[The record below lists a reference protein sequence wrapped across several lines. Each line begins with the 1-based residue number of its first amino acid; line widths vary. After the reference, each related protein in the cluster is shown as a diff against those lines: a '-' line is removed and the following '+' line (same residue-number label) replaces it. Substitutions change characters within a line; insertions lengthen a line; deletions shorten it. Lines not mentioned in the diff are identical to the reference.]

1 MKTFAIEGLDCA
13 ACASELE
20 EILKGIEGVQSV
32 SVDFVG
38 QKVHVACDEETLKKV
53 KDACNH
59 FEEVKVIEENRV
71 CFRISG
77 LDCAACASELEEE
90 ILKIEGVRNVSVD
103 FVGQKVSLETENA
116 GVVNRAK
123 DVCNH
128 FEDVRVVEEQA
139 AKESEHKKEILLI
152 VISAALFIIAIILS
166 NVLDK
171 KFSYIHTVLFLV
183 SYFTVGYPVLW
194 NTLKNISKGRV
205 FDENF
210 LMTIASIGA
219 MIIGEMMEGAAVML
233 LYQIGELL
241 QNVAVDSSRRS
252 IVSLM
257 DLKSETANLI
267 ENGEIRIVDPEV
279 LKEGDRIQIRNGEKV
294 PVDGKIIEGRSAFDT
309 KSLTGEALPKELQQG
324 EEVLAGYINQG
335 SVVVMEA
342 THTYENSAVKK
353 ILDLVENSA
362 SKKASPEKFI
372 TRFAK
377 IYTPV
382 VCIIA
387 LILGVVVPL
396 ILGLSGHDWAEVFT
410 SYLYR
415 ALILLVIS
423 CPCALIISVPL
434 TYFGGIGA
442 CAKRG
447 VLIKGATYLD
457 TVSKVKVAAFD
468 KTGTLT
474 EGSFSIVRVEGDKKA
489 LLYAAAAE
497 KGSLHPIARAFDAVE
512 TSFQAEDIDEIAGK
526 GISCTID
533 DKNILVGNAKLL
545 AEKGVKFEK
554 RDSIATV
561 IYVAEDHKLIG
572 SIEIDD
578 SIKEETK
585 SALAS
590 MRSLG
595 VNTQVML
602 TGDSTVRA
610 KDIGEKLN
618 LDFVYGDLMPDQKLE
633 EAEEL
638 KKIGTLLYVGDGI
651 NDAPVMMCADCA
663 VSMGKLGS
671 DAAIEASDIVLIS
684 DQLSEVPNAIRLAKK
699 TRKIVY
705 ENIIFSI
712 AMKVIFMILG
722 FFDIIPLWLAV
733 FADVGVMLIAVINS
747 LRMRLKVKEFK
758 DENRN

>member
-20 EILKGIEGVQSV
+20 EILKEIEGVKSV
-32 SVDFVG
+32 TVDFVG
-38 QKVHVACDEETLKKV
+38 QKVHADCDEETLAKV

-59 FEEVKVIEENRV
+59 FEEVKVVEENKV

-90 ILKIEGVRNVSVD
+90 ILKVEGVRSASVD
-103 FVGQKVSLETENA
+103 FVGQKVSLETDNA
-116 GVVNRAK
+116 DVVK
-123 DVCNH
+123 QVKEVCNH
-128 FEDVRVVEEQA
+128 FEEVRVIEEQA
-139 AKESEHKKEILLI
+139 IQEKGHKKEIILI
-152 VISAALFIIAIILS
+152 AIAAVIFIVAIILS
-166 NVLDK
+166 NVLDEK
-171 KFSYIHTVLFLV
+171 LSYISTILFLI

-194 NTLKNISKGRV
+194 NTVKNVSKGRI

-233 LYQIGELL
+233 LYQIGEFL
-241 QNVAVDSSRRS
+241 QDIAVDSSRKS

-267 ENGEIRIVDPEV
+267 ENGEVRVVNPEV
-279 LKEGDRIQIRNGEKV
+279 LKEGDKIQIRNGEKV
-294 PVDGKIIEGRSAFDT
+294 PVDGRIIEGGSAFDT
-309 KSLTGEALPKELQQG
+309 KSLTGEALPKEVRQG
-324 EEVLAGYINQG
+324 EDVLAGYINQG

-342 THTYENSAVKK
+342 TRTYEDSAVKK

-382 VCIIA
+382 VCILA
-387 LILGVVVPL
+387 LVLGVGVPL
-396 ILGLSGHDWAEVFT
+396 ILEFLGHDWSEVFT

-474 EGSFSIVRVEGDKKA
+474 EGSFSIVSVDGDKKA

-512 TSFQAEDIDEIAGK
+512 TSFQAEEIREIAGK
-526 GISCTID
+526 GIECTID
-533 DKNILVGNAKLL
+533 RKNILVGNAKLL
-545 AEKGVKFEK
+545 SEKGVEFEAK
-554 RDSIATV
+554 ESIATL
-561 IYVAEDHKLIG
+561 IYVAENGSLIG

-585 SALAS
+585 SALSS
-590 MRSLG
+590 MRKLG
-595 VNTQVML
+595 VTTQVML

-618 LDFVYGDLMPDQKLE
+618 LDRVYGDLMPDQKLE
-633 EAEEL
+633 RAEEL
-638 KKIGTLLYVGDGI
+638 KKMGTLLYVGDGI

-671 DAAIEASDIVLIS
+671 DAAIEASDIVLVS

-747 LRMRLKVKEFK
+747 LRMRLKLKEIK
-758 DENRN
+758 DENRH